1 MSELNFELLQ
11 QNIRELISNKG
22 ITQLQLAEI
31 AGMTQA
37 NVSKALNKNEKKQFT
52 LDQMYRIAQHF
63 GVSID
68 ELVGNKAAAESL
80 TSPRNVLSLL
90 TALICEVKM
99 KTTTVS
105 LEEEI
110 YNVYCNNHG
119 YPDCSI
125 DKKTVSYPAFYFPD
139 YHEVWDFTTD
149 EHEAEEIHSEFQS
162 GGNETKFKQLNELLK
177 EFLPVIE
184 LYRKKSIPE
193 EAFKMVLKGYLDKLP
208 NR

>member
-11 QNIRELISNKG
+11 QNIRELISNND
-22 ITQLQLAEI
+22 ITQQQLAEI

-37 NVSKALNKNEKKQFT
+37 NVSKALNKSEKKQFT
-52 LDQMYRIAQHF
+52 IDQLYRIAQHF

-68 ELVGNKAAAESL
+68 DLVGNKAANESQ

-90 TALICEVKM
+90 TALICEVKI
-99 KTTTVS
+99 KTTTVT

-110 YNVYCNNHG
+110 YNVYCDNQG
-119 YPDCSI
+119 YPDGSI
-125 DKKTVSYPAFYFPD
+125 EKKPVSYPAFYFPD

-149 EHEAEEIHSEFQS
+149 KQEAEDIHYEFLS
-162 GGNETKFKQLNELLK
+162 CGNETKFKQFNELLK
-177 EFLPVIE
+177 DFLPVID